1 MVKHLP
7 FASFHCTTQF
17 QLGASCDT
25 EWEYGPITYNFNS
38 VRSSASHI
46 DIIYL
51 QYLHD
56 WLASGHLCALV
67 QPQFR
72 VLAAGPPIAEEV
84 AVAVVVQRHLGVVA
98 ESVDAEGPLLRWAVH
113 ERLVFAAR
121 AARVKLVALL
131 NGVKTE
137 LFANL

>member
-1 MVKHLP
+1 MHHFVVL
-7 FASFHCTTQF
+7 QF

-51 QYLHD
+51 DD

-72 VLAAGPPIAEEV
+72 VLAAGAPIAEEV
-84 AVAVVVQRHLGVVA
+84 AAAVVVQRHLGVVA

-137 LFANL
+137 LFTTL